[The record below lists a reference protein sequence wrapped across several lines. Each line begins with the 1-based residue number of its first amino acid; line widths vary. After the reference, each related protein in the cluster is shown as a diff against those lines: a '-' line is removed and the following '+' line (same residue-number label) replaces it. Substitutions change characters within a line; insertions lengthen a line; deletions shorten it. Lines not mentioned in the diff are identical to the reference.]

1 MRARATMPPDRMPSP
16 ARIARAGILAASVLL
31 LTALPAAAQIG
42 AVTVRSP
49 RPFGLFLGDRF
60 DATVEIE
67 AADGFAPQA
76 ASLPKPGPLTYW
88 LDLGSV
94 AVAPGPLRDGNRL
107 WRLSLTYQ
115 TFYAAL
121 DVRRLD
127 IPAFTVTFASEAAR
141 STTSAAAEV
150 PSWPILVS
158 PLREVQPPPV
168 ADPTEYMRPESPV
181 PRRDPGPAR
190 VLAWAFAALA
200 LAGLALLAR
209 DRAWWP
215 LHRRP
220 ARAFAAAARQ
230 VRRLSARS
238 GDESAYRDALLALH
252 RGLDRTDGRRVMGE
266 DLPAF
271 LARHPAYGA
280 LAQPLDR
287 FFAASRAA
295 FFGRDPAAARRHWPF
310 PDLVATARRLA
321 AAERAGAPGRAEAA
335 S

>member
-1 MRARATMPPDRMPSP
+1 
-16 ARIARAGILAASVLL
+16 
-31 LTALPAAAQIG
+31 
-42 AVTVRSP
+42 
-49 RPFGLFLGDRF
+49 
-60 DATVEIE
+60 
-67 AADGFAPQA
+67 
-76 ASLPKPGPLTYW
+76 
-88 LDLGSV
+88 
-94 AVAPGPLRDGNRL
+94 VAPGPLRDGNRL

-190 VLAWAFAALA
+190 ALAWAFAALG

>member
-1 MRARATMPPDRMPSP
+1 MRLRAPLT
-16 ARIARAGILAASVLL
+16 AAALAASLL
-31 LTALPAAAQIG
+31 PALPAAAQIG
-42 AVTVRSP
+42 TVTVRSP

-60 DATVEIE
+60 GATVEIE
-67 AADGFAPQA
+67 AADGFVPQA
-76 ASLPKPGPLTYW
+76 ASLPKAGPLTYW
-88 LDLGSV
+88 LDLTGLSV
-94 AVAPGPLRDGNRL
+94 AAGPLLPNGNRL
-107 WRLSLTYQ
+107 WRLSLAYQ

-127 IPAFTVTFASEAAR
+127 IPAFTVTFASDSAR
-141 STTSAAAEV
+141 ATTSATAEV
-150 PSWPILVS
+150 PTWPILVS
-158 PLREVQPPPV
+158 PLREIQPPPV
-168 ADPTEYMRPESPV
+168 ADPVDYLRPESPV

-190 VLAWAFAALA
+190 ALAWAFAALG

-230 VRRLSARS
+230 VRRLAARPE
-238 GDESAYRDALLALH
+238 DEAAYRAALLALH

-266 DLPAF
+266 DLADF
-271 LARHPAYGA
+271 LGRHPAYGA
-280 LAQPLDR
+280 LAQPLGR

-295 FFGRDPAAARRHWPF
+295 FFGRDPAAARRAWPF

-321 AAERAGAPGRAEAA
+321 AAERAGPPAGNGGTP
-335 S
+335 